1 MTDTLN
7 KFLQIGLFV
16 VLTVSL
22 ILFALF
28 YINGESMTD
37 TIMYWAYIL
46 FFITVALL
54 LAFPIIYFINNPKQG
69 VKFLIVLVGFV
80 ALYGISY
87 ALASDSTDT
96 LIYEKNEISANV
108 SRMIGAGMIMTYIV
122 GGIALVGLVFAGIS
136 KVFK

>member
-69 VKFLIVLVGFV
+69 VKFLITLVGFV

-87 ALASDSTDT
+87 ALASDSANTP
-96 LIYEKNEISANV
+96 IYEKNEISANV

>member
-16 VLTVSL
+16 VLAVSL
-22 ILFALF
+22 VLFALL
-28 YINGESMTD
+28 YINKEPMVPTV
-37 TIMYWAYIL
+37 MYWAYIL

-54 LAFPIIYFINNPKQG
+54 LAFPIIYFIKNPKQG
-69 VKFLIVLVGFV
+69 IKFLIALVVFA

-87 ALASDSTDT
+87 ALASDSTDA
-96 LIYEKNEISANV
+96 LVYELNNV
-108 SRMIGAGMIMTYIV
+108 DAGTSRMIGAGMIMTYIIA
-122 GGIALVGLVFAGIS
+122 GIALLGLVYAGIS